1 METRAHH
8 VVIGLFTL
16 VIISAALLF
25 SLWLTKSG
33 SDRQFKQYYVVF
45 NEAVSGLSQGSNVLY
60 SGIRVGEVTQL
71 RLDDNNPSQVW
82 ALIRVS
88 ASTPIRQDT
97 KARLAIAGITGT
109 ANIQFSSGTESSPLL
124 VGDDDKIPVIMAT
137 PSPLSQLVA
146 NSEVFMSNVNELLT
160 RLNQVLEPNNQQR
173 LSNTLD
179 NLQQITQVVAD
190 ERENIGSMIKSLAQA
205 TKQANET
212 LAETNK
218 LVRNA
223 NNLLDGQGKQLVTNA
238 SKTMVSLE
246 KATSTLNQLVGEN
259 KNSINSGLQSMSEIG
274 PAIEELRRTL
284 LTLRSAISSLEEN
297 PSAILR
303 GRERPQEFTPK

>member
-33 SDRQFKQYYVVF
+33 SDRQFKQYDVVF

-71 RLDDNNPSQVW
+71 RLDDTNPSQVW
-82 ALIRVS
+82 ARIRVS

-97 KARLAIAGITGT
+97 KARLAMAGITGT

-124 VGDDDKIPVIMAT
+124 VGNDGDIPVIIAT
-137 PSPLSQLVA
+137 PSPLSQLMA

-173 LSNTLD
+173 LSSTLD
-179 NLQQITQVVAD
+179 NLQQITQTVAD
-190 ERENIGSMIKSLAQA
+190 ERGNISSMMKALAQA

-218 LVRNA
+218 LMRNA
-223 NNLLDGQGKQLVTNA
+223 NNLLDGQGKQLVSNA
-238 SKTMVSLE
+238 ARAMASLE
-246 KATSTLNQLVGEN
+246 KATTTLNQLVSEN
-259 KNSINSGLQSMSEIG
+259 KSSLNSGLQSVNEIG
-274 PAIEELRRTL
+274 PAIEELRKTL
-284 LTLRSAISSLEEN
+284 ITLRSAISSLEEN
-297 PSAILR
+297 PSALLR